1 MENKEMVD
9 KIVEQL
15 VTVRNKFIQNN
26 NELLVSVR
34 KDVVATTLKDIIQKS
49 KTYEELKLN
58 LQNYIDTL
66 YTFNKEDN
74 KDEGRRI

>member
-26 NELLVSVR
+26 NELLVLVR

-74 KDEGRRI
+74 KDEG

>member
-34 KDVVATTLKDIIQKS
+34 KDVVATTLKDIILKS

-74 KDEGRRI
+74 KDEG

>member
-1 MENKEMVD
+1 MENKEIVD

-74 KDEGRRI
+74 KDEG

>member
-1 MENKEMVD
+1 MENKETVD

-49 KTYEELKLN
+49 KTYEDLKLN

-74 KDEGRRI
+74 KDEG

>member
-58 LQNYIDTL
+58 LQDYIDTL

-74 KDEGRRI
+74 KDEG

>member
-74 KDEGRRI
+74 KDVG

>member
-49 KTYEELKLN
+49 KTYEDLKLN

-74 KDEGRRI
+74 KDEG

>member
-74 KDEGRRI
+74 KDEG

>member
-49 KTYEELKLN
+49 KTYKELKLN

-74 KDEGRRI
+74 KDEG

>member
-49 KTYEELKLN
+49 KTYEDLKLN

-74 KDEGRRI
+74 KDER

>member
-1 MENKEMVD
+1 MENKEMAD

-49 KTYEELKLN
+49 KTYEDLKLN

-74 KDEGRRI
+74 KDEG

>member
-1 MENKEMVD
+1 MKNKEMVD

-49 KTYEELKLN
+49 KTYEDLKLN

-74 KDEGRRI
+74 KDEG

>member
-1 MENKEMVD
+1 MKNKEMVD

-26 NELLVSVR
+26 NELLISVR

-49 KTYEELKLN
+49 KTYEDLKLN

-74 KDEGRRI
+74 KDEG

>member
-1 MENKEMVD
+1 MVD

-49 KTYEELKLN
+49 KTYEDLKLN

-74 KDEGRRI
+74 KDEG

>member
-15 VTVRNKFIQNN
+15 ITVRNKFIQNN

-74 KDEGRRI
+74 KDEG

>member
-49 KTYEELKLN
+49 KDYKELKLN
-58 LQNYIDTL
+58 LQDYINTL

-74 KDEGRRI
+74 KDEG

>member
-26 NELLVSVR
+26 NELLVSIR

-58 LQNYIDTL
+58 LQDYISTL

-74 KDEGRRI
+74 KDEG